1 METDPNL
8 GILTI
13 ALMLF
18 AALAAQFGDANDE
31 KREEEKKKKDK
42 DKLI

>member
-8 GILTI
+8 GLMTI
-13 ALMLF
+13 VLMIF

-31 KREEEKKKKDK
+31 KREEEKKKDK
-42 DKLI
+42 DK